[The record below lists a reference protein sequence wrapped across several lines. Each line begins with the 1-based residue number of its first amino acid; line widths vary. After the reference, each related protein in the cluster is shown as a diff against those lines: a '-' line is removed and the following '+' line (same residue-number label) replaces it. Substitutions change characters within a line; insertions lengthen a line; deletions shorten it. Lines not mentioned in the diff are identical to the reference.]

1 MKKIFIYI
9 VAFVLNIGLYFF
21 LQIVSSFVQFGL
33 FGSGNTSAEATVWG
47 SLSFLLLQVLTL
59 VFLYKKK
66 ILIKDMPLLILNIVV
81 ALGLFLY
88 FMVYLAD
95 T

>member
-21 LQIVSSFVQFGL
+21 LSIVDAFTEFLL
-33 FGSGNTSAEATVWG
+33 FGEGKGSEKYSFWV
-47 SLSFLLLQVLTL
+47 SLSFLLLQVLIL

-88 FMVYLAD
+88 LAD